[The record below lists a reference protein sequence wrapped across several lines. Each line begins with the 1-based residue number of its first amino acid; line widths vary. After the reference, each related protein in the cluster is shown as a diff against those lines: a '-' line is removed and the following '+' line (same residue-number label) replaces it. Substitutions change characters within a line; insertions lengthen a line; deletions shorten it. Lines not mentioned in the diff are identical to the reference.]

1 LSRGGLTGIQFAGK
15 GVGFTSKGL
24 LALLDQLPAALA
36 VTRGPDHRFIYAN
49 QLYRSIHEPARGRL
63 IGRPF
68 ATVFGTVLGESYLAK
83 RDEVLRKGKVHI
95 TRDVLVAYD
104 GRKTYWDIT
113 LVPILNRRKKPDGIM
128 SIAVEVTERVLAREF
143 ATQFTRELQKQTR
156 EIWQERERLTI
167 AVEATGIGI
176 WEWEVESNQIFWSP
190 RVKEIYGLPQE
201 KEPDLELWQSS
212 LHPDEREAVL
222 RQVQSLLDPKSGGR
236 LEISHRIV
244 LADNTV
250 KWVEASGRMLYAET
264 EKGKKPTR
272 LLGTVLDVTERQQ
285 GQEQLREAL
294 AIKDLL
300 LRETHH
306 RVKNSLQI
314 VSAMLSLQERMARL
328 PEVKAGLT
336 DAAMRI
342 RTVASLHEQL
352 HRAQSTTAVELS
364 AYLESLCK
372 DLESTVG
379 GPELMVEFSGERLWI
394 ANERAISIALIVNE
408 LATNALK
415 YAYPMG
421 SGVVGVRFSRV
432 EGELLQLVVED
443 KGVGIGEDFEKKQN
457 ESLGLMMAQTM
468 ARQLG
473 GEIVNEPVE
482 RGTYLRFVVPVRE
495 GS

>member
-1 LSRGGLTGIQFAGK
+1 LSRGGLTGIQFADK

-36 VTRGPDHRFIYAN
+36 VTRGSDHRFVYAN
-49 QLYRSIHEPARGRL
+49 QLYRSIHEPAHGKL

-68 ATVFGTVLGESYLAK
+68 AAVFGTSLGESYLAK
-83 RDEVLRKGKVHI
+83 RDEVLRKGKAHI
-95 TRDVLVAYD
+95 SRDVLVAYG

-113 LVPILNRRKKPDGIM
+113 LVPILNKRKKPDAVM

-143 ATQFTRELQKQTR
+143 AAQFTRELQQQTK
-156 EIWQERERLTI
+156 EIWQERERLRI

-176 WEWEVESNQIFWSP
+176 WEWEVESNQILWSP
-190 RVKEIYGLPQE
+190 RVKTIFGLPQE
-201 KEPDLELWQSS
+201 KEPTYELWQSS

-222 RQVQSLLDPKSGGR
+222 RHVQSLLDPQSGGR
-236 LEISHRIV
+236 LKLSHRIV
-244 LADNTV
+244 LADDKV
-250 KWVEASGRMLYAET
+250 KWIEASGRMLYAET

-272 LLGTVLDVTERQQ
+272 LLGTILDVTERQEA
-285 GQEQLREAL
+285 QEQLREAL
-294 AIKDLL
+294 ALKDLL

-314 VSAMLSLQERMARL
+314 VSAMLSLQERVASL
-328 PEVKAGLT
+328 PGVKEGLT

-342 RTVASLHEQL
+342 RTVAALHEQL

-364 AYLESLCK
+364 SYLESLCK

-379 GPELMVEFSGERLWI
+379 GPELVVEFSGERLWI

-415 YAYPMG
+415 YAYPEG
-421 SGVVGVRFSRV
+421 AGVVRVRFSRV
-432 EGELLQLVVED
+432 EGDLLQLVVED
-443 KGVGIGEDFEKKQN
+443 EGVGIGEDFEKKQN

-473 GEIVNEPVE
+473 GEIVNVPAG
-482 RGTYLRFVVPVRE
+482 RGTFLKLIVAVRE
-495 GS
+495 V